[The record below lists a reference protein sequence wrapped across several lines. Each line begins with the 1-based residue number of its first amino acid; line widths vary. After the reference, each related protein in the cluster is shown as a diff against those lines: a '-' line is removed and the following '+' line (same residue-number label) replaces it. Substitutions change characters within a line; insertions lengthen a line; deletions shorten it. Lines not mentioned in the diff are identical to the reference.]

1 MGGRG
6 SGCCNYFY
14 RASKS
19 VGHSPKCTDDMRKID
34 IFTRLLS
41 NRSPRRKNAPRYDI
55 IEIANRHLFTNKL
68 LTATL
73 HYDVFDRLS
82 IEPSG

>member
-1 MGGRG
+1 MVGVVVAVISFIVQVSRWDNLQNVRMICSEELYKG
-6 SGCCNYFY
+6 
-14 RASKS
+14 ASA
-19 VGHSPKCTDDMRKID
+19 
-34 IFTRLLS
+34 RL
-41 NRSPRRKNAPRYDI
+41 PRRKNAPRYDI